1 MLSVPH
7 YRDGFSYWHYLSSPS
22 SHLEYSCGKSIRLPT
37 SIRRRLWKRNNVLQ
51 RIRSP
56 ISYWYSIGISD
67 SFTWFLFNK
76 KISLEGPSDQL
87 KTLLEF
93 LKKHQDKFQKDADVF
108 THSSWRI
115 FILSRGICFV
125 LIAEFSKPEKSDQ
138 RIRNPFWQSIV

>member
-7 YRDGFSYWHYLSSPS
+7 YRDGFSYWHCLSSPS

-37 SIRRRLWKRNNVLQ
+37 STRRRLWKRNNVLQ

-67 SFTWFLFNK
+67 SFTWFLFIK
-76 KISLEGPSDQL
+76 KISLEGPSEQS

-93 LKKHQDKFQKDADVF
+93 LEKTSRQILKRCWCFHPFLLTNFYFVK
-108 THSSWRI
+108 RNL
-115 FILSRGICFV
+115 FI
-125 LIAEFSKPEKSDQ
+125 LIAEFSKPKKSDQ